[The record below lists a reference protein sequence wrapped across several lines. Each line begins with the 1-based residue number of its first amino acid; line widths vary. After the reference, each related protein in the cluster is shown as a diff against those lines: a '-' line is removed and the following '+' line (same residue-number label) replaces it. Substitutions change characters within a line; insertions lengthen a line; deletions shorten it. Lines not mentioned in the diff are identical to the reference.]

1 MRAVVIHETGG
12 PEVLRFEE
20 VPQPEPGDGEV
31 LVRVRVIGVNPIE
44 WKLRRG
50 MKAKSLPAILGSD
63 VSGTVERSRAASLS
77 EGDEVFGFAASGAYA
92 EYATSPAEGL
102 AKRPAGLAD
111 EQAAALPVAA
121 LTAWQALF
129 DHGGLEAGQRV
140 LIAGASGGVGHL
152 AIQFA
157 KRAGAH
163 AIGIGSGANREFVLS
178 LGADE
183 FVDYREQDVA
193 SAVGDVDLAFD
204 TVGGETTLAMLA
216 TVRDGG
222 ALVTI
227 ANDAPTEQ
235 AKQRGID
242 AQHAV
247 MNRNAEQLA
256 EIGGLVASGEVRVEI
271 AQTLPFDEVRRA
283 HELSEAGHTRGKI
296 LLRV

>member
-1 MRAVVIHETGG
+1 VVIHETGG

-20 VPQPEPGDGEV
+20 VPQPEPDHGEV

-44 WKLRRG
+44 WKLRSC

-63 VSGTVERSRAASLS
+63 VSGTVKRSRAESLS
-77 EGDEVFGFAASGAYA
+77 EGDEVFGFVASGAYA
-92 EYATSPAEGL
+92 EYATAPAAGL
-102 AKRPAGLAD
+102 AKRPAGLDD

-129 DHGGLEAGQRV
+129 DHGGLQAGQRV

-204 TVGGETTLAMLA
+204 TVGGATTLAMLE

-222 ALVTI
+222 SLVTI
-227 ANDAPTEQ
+227 ANDAPEEQ
-235 AKQRGID
+235 ARQRGID
-242 AQHAV
+242 ARHVV
-247 MNRNAEQLA
+247 MSRDAEQLA
-256 EIGGLVASGEVRVEI
+256 EIGVLVASGEVRVEI
-271 AQTLPFDEVRRA
+271 ARTLPFEEVRRA